1 MAKLRAEQLAALQ
14 MFDDDSDEEP
24 GKAEDT
30 AMEQAEATD
39 PAKPPLPAEET
50 GTPSGR
56 QSLTDY
62 P

>member
-30 AMEQAEATD
+30 AMEQAEEAN
-39 PAKPPLPAEET
+39 PSKPPLPKTET
-50 GTPSGR
+50 GDLLGR
-56 QSLTDY
+56 QSLTAY
-62 P
+62 S